1 MNDKFISVFE
11 ETLATNRGGEV
22 RNVLITDNCQEFRDH
37 AICELR
43 DWALKNEINLVELD
57 EKDDSWISQIRSRE
71 FLDKFNQPNT
81 VLLIKNYATTSRL
94 SNEGNTTRNFLWEVV
109 VNRHYGCEND
119 LKLSYDLDNLLFVVA
134 VNDRSLM
141 HWFENEY
148 SRFNIMLGDASNAFY
163 LDTSLERRS
172 SKMCPVLSIVNRQIY
187 FATKDYRILS
197 IDVGDAFRRV
207 GNIRYRSQE
216 DRTNMIHSYINN
228 NLPSFYDKVNHIIIK
243 IDRFEDYERFTI
255 DAERLRESFPNLK
268 SIDRS
273 PVIEVSNTDESIE
286 IYDSFEL
293 GEHAFSIARDGDFE
307 TANFLT
313 RRLWELDYKLA
324 KFFREVAVDY
334 QCPHE
339 RHERCYPDGNVS
351 NTGLDK
357 LFRVYLLG
365 WCALTDK
372 SAVEKKRLFLEGYQ
386 NINKAVELVKVRFK
400 NWERHEIKEK
410 LLVDLEHI
418 EISKKWNENLQEEKE
433 WYAEDYIEERE
444 ESLKLGN
451 SGFMMAVI
459 ATDKLY
465 PGLIDEMYSD
475 ERFFHFFNN
484 T

>member
-11 ETLATNRGGEV
+11 GTLATNRGGEA
-22 RNVLITDNCQEFRDH
+22 RNILITDNCHEFRDH

-57 EKDDSWISQIRSRE
+57 EKDDSWIPQIRSRE

-119 LKLSYDLDNLLFVVA
+119 LELSYDLDNLLFVVA

-172 SKMCPVLSIVNRQIY
+172 SKMGPVLSIVNRQIY

-197 IDVGDAFRRV
+197 IDAGNAFKGVR
-207 GNIRYRSQE
+207 NIRYRSQE
-216 DRTNMIHSYINN
+216 DRTDMIHSYINN

-255 DAERLRESFPNLK
+255 DAERLRESFPNIK
-268 SIDRS
+268 SIDCS
-273 PVIEVSNTDESIE
+273 PVIEISNVDESIE
-286 IYDSFEL
+286 VSDPFEL
-293 GEHAFSIARDGDFE
+293 GERAFTVARGGDFE

-313 RRLWELDYKLA
+313 RRLWELDHKWA
-324 KFFREVAVDY
+324 KFYREVAVDY
-334 QCPHE
+334 QVPRE
-339 RHERCYPDGNVS
+339 RHDRCYPDGNIK

-357 LFRVYLLG
+357 LFRIYLLG
-365 WCALTDK
+365 WYTPTGEFYYRNQRVYAEKHQNVDK
-372 SAVEKKRLFLEGYQ
+372 A
-386 NINKAVELVKVRFK
+386 IELLQVRFK
-400 NWERHEIKEK
+400 NWDIDEIIEK
-410 LLVDLEHI
+410 LYFDLDHV
-418 EISKKWNENLQEEKE
+418 EIWKE
-433 WYAEDYIEERE
+433 WYENKLEERDRYTE
-444 ESLKLGN
+444 EDFEEEVERWKPDY
-451 SGFMMAVI
+451 SGFTRTLI
-459 ATDKLY
+459 ATDHLY
-465 PGLIDEMYSD
+465 PGIVDKMYSD
-475 ERFFHFFNN
+475 GRLFNLFN
-484 T
+484 